1 MTQIRIA
8 TSAELEAVA
17 ALWAGHGGPSKRPGG
32 LDDVR
37 RLHAW
42 DPEAI
47 AVASTDGEI
56 RGAIIVGFDG
66 WRCHVYRLAVEP
78 AHRRSGIATAL
89 VDHAIDR
96 ARRLGATRIDA
107 MIDKGNVGAIAFWE
121 ARGLVRDKSDGRWS
135 LLLDPGDA

>member
-1 MTQIRIA
+1 MHIRPA
-8 TSAELEAVA
+8 TSADLEVIA
-17 ALWAGHGGPSKRPGG
+17 ALWAGHGGPSTRPGG

-42 DPEAI
+42 DQRAI
-47 AVASTDGEI
+47 AVASTGGEI

-66 WRCHVYRLAVEP
+66 WRCHLYRLAVEP

-89 VDHAIDR
+89 VDHAIER

-107 MIDKGNVGAIAFWE
+107 MIDNANLGAIAFWE
-121 ARGLVRDKSDGRWS
+121 ACGLVRDEADGRWS
-135 LLLDPGDA
+135 LFLEVG